1 MSPPPDMTQNDH
13 EKTTDTERPFLSH
26 LVELRDRLLR
36 ALIVV
41 GIVLLVLLPFANT
54 LYTLLATPLLESL
67 PAGHSMV
74 AIDVASPFLAPFKLT
89 LLLALTLTVPYT
101 LYQIWAF
108 AAPGLYGHEK
118 RLAAP
123 ILLSSVALFYLGM
136 VFAYFVVFPLVFGFF
151 VSTAPEGVAVMTD
164 INRFLDF
171 VVKIFLA
178 FGVAFEV
185 PIVTVAMVVM
195 GATTPKRLQEIR
207 PYVIVGAFVIGMLL
221 TPPDVISQTL
231 LAVPVWLL
239 YEIGI
244 LFSKMVAPKATETAQ
259 PESRFRPMSEAEM
272 DAELDAME
280 STESPP
286 KSPDVPP
293 EERKADD

>member
-1 MSPPPDMTQNDH
+1 MTQNDSA
-13 EKTTDTERPFLSH
+13 KTPDEERPFLSH

-36 ALIVV
+36 ALIVI
-41 GIVLLVLLPFANT
+41 GIVLLALLPFANI
-54 LYTLLATPLLESL
+54 LYTWLATPLLESL
-67 PAGHSMV
+67 PSGHSMV

-89 LLLALTLTVPYT
+89 LLLALTLTIPYT

-123 ILLSSVALFYLGM
+123 VLLSSVALFYLGM

-185 PIVTVAMVVM
+185 PIVTVAMVAM
-195 GATTPKRLQEIR
+195 GATTPKRLREIR

-231 LAVPVWLL
+231 LAIPVWLL
-239 YEIGI
+239 YEVGI
-244 LFSKMVAPKATETAQ
+244 LFSKMVAPKAQEPPKQ
-259 PESRFRPMSEAEM
+259 ESRFHPMSEAEM
-272 DAELDAME
+272 DAELDATE
-280 STESPP
+280 STESP
-286 KSPDVPP
+286 VPP
-293 EERKADD
+293 PEKQKDD

>member
-1 MSPPPDMTQNDH
+1 MSPPQNVK
-13 EKTTDTERPFLSH
+13 KTDPERPFLSH

-36 ALIVV
+36 VLLVV
-41 GIVLLVLLPFANT
+41 GIVLVALLPFANT
-54 LYTLLATPLLESL
+54 LYTLLATPLLDSL
-67 PAGHSMV
+67 PEGHTMV

-89 LLLALTLTVPYT
+89 LLLALTITVPYT
-101 LYQIWAF
+101 LYQAWAF

-118 RLAAP
+118 RLAGP
-123 ILLSSVALFYLGM
+123 VLLSSVVLFYLGM

-171 VVKIFLA
+171 VVKLFLA

-185 PIVTVAMVVM
+185 PIITVAMVSM
-195 GATTPKRLQEIR
+195 GVTTPKRLREVR

-231 LAVPVWLL
+231 LAIPVWLL
-239 YEIGI
+239 YEVGI
-244 LFSKMVAPKATETAQ
+244 LFSKMVAPKQDETS
-259 PESRFRPMSEAEM
+259 EETRFRPMSEEEM
-272 DAELDAME
+272 DAELDATE
-280 STESPP
+280 STETP
-286 KSPDVPP
+286 KPASSDTKTN
-293 EERKADD
+293 E

>member
-1 MSPPPDMTQNDH
+1 MSPPRNVT
-13 EKTTDTERPFLSH
+13 KTDPERPFLSH

-36 ALIVV
+36 VLLVV
-41 GIVLLVLLPFANT
+41 GIVLVALLPFANT
-54 LYTLLATPLLESL
+54 LYTLLATPLLDSL
-67 PAGHSMV
+67 PEGHTMV

-89 LLLALTLTVPYT
+89 LLLALTITVPYT
-101 LYQIWAF
+101 LYQAWAF

-118 RLAAP
+118 RLAGP
-123 ILLSSVALFYLGM
+123 VLLSSVVLFYLGM

-171 VVKIFLA
+171 VVKLFLA

-185 PIVTVAMVVM
+185 PIITVAMVSM
-195 GATTPKRLQEIR
+195 GVTTPKRLREVR

-231 LAVPVWLL
+231 LAIPVWLL

-244 LFSKMVAPKATETAQ
+244 LFSKMVTPKQDETS
-259 PESRFRPMSEAEM
+259 EETRFRPMSEEEM
-272 DAELDAME
+272 DAELDATE
-280 STESPP
+280 STETP
-286 KSPDVPP
+286 KPASSDTKTN
-293 EERKADD
+293 E

>member
-1 MSPPPDMTQNDH
+1 MNRADS
-13 EKTTDTERPFLSH
+13 ERPFLSH

-36 ALIVV
+36 VLIVV
-41 GIVLLVLLPFANT
+41 GIVLVALLPFANT
-54 LYTLLATPLLESL
+54 LYTLLATPLLNSL
-67 PAGHSMV
+67 PEGHSMV

-89 LLLALTLTVPYT
+89 LLLALTITVPYT
-101 LYQIWAF
+101 LYQAWSF

-118 RLAAP
+118 RLAGP
-123 ILLSSVALFYLGM
+123 VLFSSVVLFYLGM

-185 PIVTVAMVVM
+185 PIVTVAMVSM
-195 GATTPKRLQEIR
+195 GVTTPARLREIR
-207 PYVIVGAFVIGMLL
+207 PYVIVAAFVVGMLL

-244 LFSKMVAPKATETAQ
+244 LFSKMVAPKQDEAEEET
-259 PESRFRPMSEAEM
+259 RFRPMTEEEM
-272 DAELDAME
+272 DTELDAME
-280 STESPP
+280 STEPP
-286 KSPDVPP
+286 EPASPDKKTD
-293 EERKADD
+293 E

>member
-1 MSPPPDMTQNDH
+1 MSPPRNVK
-13 EKTTDTERPFLSH
+13 KTDPERPFLSH

-36 ALIVV
+36 VLLVV
-41 GIVLLVLLPFANT
+41 GIVLVALLPFANT
-54 LYTLLATPLLESL
+54 LYTLLATPLLDSL
-67 PAGHSMV
+67 PEGHTMV

-89 LLLALTLTVPYT
+89 LLLALTITVPYT
-101 LYQIWAF
+101 LYQAWAF

-118 RLAAP
+118 RLAGP
-123 ILLSSVALFYLGM
+123 VLLSSVVLFYLGM

-171 VVKIFLA
+171 VVKLFLA

-185 PIVTVAMVVM
+185 PIITVAMVSM
-195 GATTPKRLQEIR
+195 GVTTPKRLREVR

-231 LAVPVWLL
+231 LAIPVWLL

-244 LFSKMVAPKATETAQ
+244 LFSKMVTPKQDETS
-259 PESRFRPMSEAEM
+259 EETRFRPMSEEEM
-272 DAELDAME
+272 DAELDAVE
-280 STESPP
+280 STETP
-286 KSPDVPP
+286 KPASSDTKTN
-293 EERKADD
+293 E

>member
-1 MSPPPDMTQNDH
+1 MSPPRNVNRIDP
-13 EKTTDTERPFLSH
+13 ERPFLSH
-26 LVELRDRLLR
+26 LVELRNRLLR
-36 ALIVV
+36 ALLVI
-41 GIVLLVLLPFANT
+41 GIALVALLPFANT
-54 LYTLLATPLLESL
+54 LYTLLATPLLASL
-67 PAGHSMV
+67 PEGHSMV

-89 LLLALTLTVPYT
+89 LLLALTITVPYT
-101 LYQIWAF
+101 LYQAWSF

-118 RLAAP
+118 RLAGP
-123 ILLSSVALFYLGM
+123 VLLSSVVLFYLGM

-185 PIVTVAMVVM
+185 PIITVAMVSLGV
-195 GATTPKRLQEIR
+195 TTPKRLGEVR

-221 TPPDVISQTL
+221 TPPDIISQTL
-231 LAVPVWLL
+231 LAIPVWLL

-244 LFSKMVAPKATETAQ
+244 LFSKMVASRREEAPAET
-259 PESRFRPMSEAEM
+259 RFRPMTEEEM
-272 DAELDAME
+272 DAELDAVE
-280 STESPP
+280 STDTPNPTPP
-286 KSPDVPP
+286 DTKTND
-293 EERKADD
+293 

>member
-1 MSPPPDMTQNDH
+1 MD
-13 EKTTDTERPFLSH
+13 KTDSERPFLSH

-36 ALIVV
+36 VLIAV
-41 GIVLLVLLPFANT
+41 GIVLVVLLPFANT
-54 LYTLLATPLLESL
+54 LYTWLAAPLLNSL
-67 PAGHSMV
+67 PEGHSMV

-101 LYQIWAF
+101 LYQAWSF
-108 AAPGLYGHEK
+108 AAPGLYRHEK
-118 RLAAP
+118 RLAGP
-123 ILLSSVALFYLGM
+123 ILLSSTVLFYLGM
-136 VFAYFVVFPLVFGFF
+136 VFAYYVVFPLVFGFF

-185 PIVTVAMVVM
+185 PIITVAMVAM
-195 GATTPKRLQEIR
+195 GATTPARLREIR

-244 LFSKMVAPKATETAQ
+244 LFSKMVAPKQGEAAQ
-259 PESRFRPMSEAEM
+259 AAGEEARFRPMTEQEM

-280 STESPP
+280 STEPP
-286 KSPDVPP
+286 QPDPDKKTD
-293 EERKADD
+293 E

>member
-1 MSPPPDMTQNDH
+1 MSPPRNVNKVDP
-13 EKTTDTERPFLSH
+13 ERPFLSH

-36 ALIVV
+36 VLLVV
-41 GIVLLVLLPFANT
+41 GIVLVALLPFSNT
-54 LYTLLATPLLESL
+54 LYTLLATPLLNSL
-67 PAGHSMV
+67 PEGHSMV

-89 LLLALTLTVPYT
+89 LLLALTITVPYT
-101 LYQIWAF
+101 LYQVWAF

-118 RLAAP
+118 RLAGP
-123 ILLSSVALFYLGM
+123 VLLSSVVLFYLGM
-136 VFAYFVVFPLVFGFF
+136 VFAYFVVFPLAFGFF

-171 VVKIFLA
+171 VVKLFLA

-185 PIVTVAMVVM
+185 PIVTVAMVSLGV
-195 GATTPKRLQEIR
+195 TTPKRLREAR
-207 PYVIVGAFVIGMLL
+207 PYVIVGAFVVGMLL

-231 LAVPVWLL
+231 LAIPVWLL

-244 LFSKMVAPKATETAQ
+244 LFSKMVAPKQGET
-259 PESRFRPMSEAEM
+259 PEEARFRPMSEEEM

-280 STESPP
+280 STETP
-286 KSPDVPP
+286 KPASSDTKTD
-293 EERKADD
+293 E

>member
-1 MSPPPDMTQNDH
+1 MSPPRNVK
-13 EKTTDTERPFLSH
+13 KTDPERPFLSH

-36 ALIVV
+36 VLLVV
-41 GIVLLVLLPFANT
+41 GIVLVALLPFANT
-54 LYTLLATPLLESL
+54 LYTLLATPLLDSL
-67 PAGHSMV
+67 PEGHTMV

-89 LLLALTLTVPYT
+89 LLLALTITVPYT
-101 LYQIWAF
+101 LYQAWAF

-118 RLAAP
+118 RLAGP
-123 ILLSSVALFYLGM
+123 VLLSSVVLFYLGM

-171 VVKIFLA
+171 VVKLFLA

-185 PIVTVAMVVM
+185 PIITVAMVSM
-195 GATTPKRLQEIR
+195 GVTTPKRLREVR

-231 LAVPVWLL
+231 LAIPVWLL

-244 LFSKMVAPKATETAQ
+244 LFSKMVTPKQDETS
-259 PESRFRPMSEAEM
+259 EETRFRPMSEEEM
-272 DAELDAME
+272 DAELDAVE
-280 STESPP
+280 STETP
-286 KSPDVPP
+286 KPASSDT
-293 EERKADD
+293 KTND

>member
-1 MSPPPDMTQNDH
+1 MSPPRNVNRVDP
-13 EKTTDTERPFLSH
+13 ERPFLSH

-36 ALIVV
+36 VLLVV
-41 GIVLLVLLPFANT
+41 GIVLVALLPFANT
-54 LYTLLATPLLESL
+54 LYTLLATPLLDSL
-67 PAGHSMV
+67 PEGHSMV

-89 LLLALTLTVPYT
+89 LLLALTITVPYT
-101 LYQIWAF
+101 LYQVWAF

-118 RLAAP
+118 RLAGP
-123 ILLSSVALFYLGM
+123 VLLSSVVLFYLGM
-136 VFAYFVVFPLVFGFF
+136 VFAYFVVFPLAFGFF

-171 VVKIFLA
+171 VVKLFLA

-185 PIVTVAMVVM
+185 PIVTVAMVSLGV
-195 GATTPKRLQEIR
+195 TTPKRLREIR

-231 LAVPVWLL
+231 LAIPVWLL
-239 YEIGI
+239 YEAGI
-244 LFSKMVAPKATETAQ
+244 LFSKMVASKQDGTPEET
-259 PESRFRPMSEAEM
+259 RFRSMSKEEM

-280 STESPP
+280 SAETP
-286 KSPDVPP
+286 KPASSNKKTD
-293 EERKADD
+293 E

>member
-1 MSPPPDMTQNDH
+1 MSPPRNVK
-13 EKTTDTERPFLSH
+13 KTDPERPFLSH

-36 ALIVV
+36 VLLVV
-41 GIVLLVLLPFANT
+41 GIVLVALLPFANT
-54 LYTLLATPLLESL
+54 LYTLLATPLLDSL
-67 PAGHSMV
+67 PEGHTMV

-89 LLLALTLTVPYT
+89 LLLALTITVPYT
-101 LYQIWAF
+101 LYQAWAF

-118 RLAAP
+118 RLAGP
-123 ILLSSVALFYLGM
+123 VLLSSVVLFYLGM

-171 VVKIFLA
+171 VVKLFLA

-185 PIVTVAMVVM
+185 PIITVAMVSM
-195 GATTPKRLQEIR
+195 GVTTPKRLREVR

-231 LAVPVWLL
+231 LAIPVWLL
-239 YEIGI
+239 YEVGI
-244 LFSKMVAPKATETAQ
+244 LFSKMVAPKQDETS
-259 PESRFRPMSEAEM
+259 EETRFRPMSEEEM
-272 DAELDAME
+272 DAELDATE
-280 STESPP
+280 STETP
-286 KSPDVPP
+286 KPASSDTKTN
-293 EERKADD
+293 E

>member
-1 MSPPPDMTQNDH
+1 MSPPRNVNKVDP
-13 EKTTDTERPFLSH
+13 ERPFLSH

-36 ALIVV
+36 VLLVV
-41 GIVLLVLLPFANT
+41 GIVLVALLPFANT
-54 LYTLLATPLLESL
+54 LYTLLATPLLNSL
-67 PAGHSMV
+67 PEGHSMV

-89 LLLALTLTVPYT
+89 LLLALTITVPYT
-101 LYQIWAF
+101 LYQVWAF

-118 RLAAP
+118 RLAGP
-123 ILLSSVALFYLGM
+123 VLLSSVVLFYLGM
-136 VFAYFVVFPLVFGFF
+136 VFAYFVVFPLAFGFF

-171 VVKIFLA
+171 VVKLFLA

-185 PIVTVAMVVM
+185 PIVTIAMVSLGV
-195 GATTPKRLQEIR
+195 TTPKRLREAR
-207 PYVIVGAFVIGMLL
+207 PYVIVGAFVVGMLL

-231 LAVPVWLL
+231 LAIPVWLL

-244 LFSKMVAPKATETAQ
+244 LFSKMVAPKQGET
-259 PESRFRPMSEAEM
+259 PEEARFRPMSEEEM

-280 STESPP
+280 STETP
-286 KSPDVPP
+286 KPASSDTKTD
-293 EERKADD
+293 E

>member
-1 MSPPPDMTQNDH
+1 MSPPNDVN
-13 EKTTDTERPFLSH
+13 KTDPERPFLSH

-36 ALIVV
+36 ILVVV
-41 GIVLLVLLPFANT
+41 GIVLVALLPFANT
-54 LYTLLATPLLESL
+54 LYTLLAMPLLNSL
-67 PAGHSMV
+67 PEGHSMV

-89 LLLALTLTVPYT
+89 LLLALTATVPYT
-101 LYQIWAF
+101 LYQVWAF

-118 RLAAP
+118 RLAVP
-123 ILLSSVALFYLGM
+123 ILFSSVALFYLGM

-151 VSTAPEGVAVMTD
+151 VNTAPEGVAVMTD

-178 FGVAFEV
+178 FGIAFEV
-185 PIVTVAMVVM
+185 PIVTVAMVALGV
-195 GATTPKRLQEIR
+195 TTPKRLREIR

-231 LAVPVWLL
+231 LAIPVWLL

-244 LFSKMVAPKATETAQ
+244 IFSKIVAPKQEETTEET
-259 PESRFRPMSEAEM
+259 RFRPMSEQEM

-280 STESPP
+280 STETPEP
-286 KSPDVPP
+286 VPP
-293 EERKADD
+293 LDEKTDD

>member
-1 MSPPPDMTQNDH
+1 MSPTRRNVNKVDS
-13 EKTTDTERPFLSH
+13 ERPFLSH

-36 ALIVV
+36 VLLVV
-41 GIVLLVLLPFANT
+41 GIVLVALLPFANT
-54 LYTLLATPLLESL
+54 LYTLLATPLLNSL
-67 PAGHSMV
+67 PEGHSMV

-89 LLLALTLTVPYT
+89 LLLALTITVPYT
-101 LYQIWAF
+101 LYQAWAF

-118 RLAAP
+118 RLAGP
-123 ILLSSVALFYLGM
+123 VLLSSVVLFYLGM

-151 VSTAPEGVAVMTD
+151 VNTAPEGVAVMTD

-171 VVKIFLA
+171 VVKLFLA

-185 PIVTVAMVVM
+185 PIITVAMVSL
-195 GATTPKRLQEIR
+195 GITTPKRLREVR

-231 LAVPVWLL
+231 LAIPVWLL
-239 YEIGI
+239 YEVGI
-244 LFSKMVAPKATETAQ
+244 LFSKMVAPKQGEAAEEA
-259 PESRFRPMSEAEM
+259 RFRPMSEEEM

-280 STESPP
+280 STN
-286 KSPDVPP
+286 PP
-293 EERKADD
+293 EPASPEKKTDE